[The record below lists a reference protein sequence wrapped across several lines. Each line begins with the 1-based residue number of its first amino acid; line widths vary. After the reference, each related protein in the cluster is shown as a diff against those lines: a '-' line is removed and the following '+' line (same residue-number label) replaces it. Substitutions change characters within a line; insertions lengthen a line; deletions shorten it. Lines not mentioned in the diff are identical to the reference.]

1 MFANKNAAEAQIRN
15 LIDDLLRASCDHSV
29 NGKCDYSEESLQALK
44 QLGKLEPAWGI
55 DAVRVDEDDID
66 RRSNMFGGKPFTTKN
81 HPWPINSK
89 GKPYYPL
96 IQVDLAQ
103 VSNVVGKNFG
113 DGLLQIWLDITK
125 NDLDNCVRI
134 IDGDD
139 LLDQLEDDVPLPSRI
154 KKTDKDGFWFGTC
167 SQFTFKPA
175 GFMMAHWF
183 DGALEWDYERDL
195 SDKEV
200 EVLSALEKLSEDN
213 GYRSM
218 SGSWL
223 LGYPDR
229 GSGSP
234 AGRYFPEPKSFIQF
248 SDSSS
253 FPMVDVSR
261 YANIFYSDDEGDL
274 SFFFDWNG

>member
-1 MFANKNAAEAQIRN
+1 MFEDKNAAEAQIRK
-15 LIDDLLRASCDHSV
+15 LIDGLLSASCDHSV
-29 NGKCDYSEESLQALK
+29 NGECDYSEESLQALK
-44 QLGKLEPAWGI
+44 RLSQLEPVWGI
-55 DAVRVDEDDID
+55 DAMQMDEDGID

-89 GKPYYPL
+89 SKPYYPL
-96 IQVDLAQ
+96 IQVDLTQ
-103 VSNVVGKNFG
+103 LSKIVGSHFG
-113 DGLLQIWLDITK
+113 DGLLQVWLDITK
-125 NDLDNCVRI
+125 NDLDHLVRI
-134 IDGDD
+134 IDDDD
-139 LLDQLEDDVPLPSRI
+139 LIDQLEDDAPLPSII
-154 KKTDKDGFWFGTC
+154 KKTDKDGFWFGIC
-167 SQFTFKPA
+167 SQFTFKPM
-175 GFMMAHWF
+175 GFMMGHWS

-200 EVLSALEKLSEDN
+200 ELLSALEKLSEDN

-218 SGSWL
+218 SGSWI

-234 AGRYFPEPKSFIQF
+234 ADRNYPEPKNFIQF
-248 SDSSS
+248 SDSGA

-261 YANIFYSDDEGDL
+261 YANIFYSDNEGDV